1 MPSDED
7 MLLQQENARREA
19 AEQRRRQ
26 AALPVQQK
34 PTISTTVHAAVLREP
49 GMLNSRRFAHKQ
61 VLKCADAHGAHL
73 AEKSGAQT
81 AIVVQQTW
89 WSADCTL
96 ALDALFAS
104 VAYVQSHV
112 RQSRAACKASMAL

>member
-1 MPSDED
+1 
-7 MLLQQENARREA
+7 MLLRQEDARREA

-49 GMLNSRRFAHKQ
+49 GTLNSRRFAHKQ
-61 VLKCADAHGAHL
+61 VLKCADTHGAHL
-73 AEKSGAQT
+73 AAKSCAQT
-81 AIVVQQTW
+81 AVVVRQTW

-96 ALDALFAS
+96 VLDALSAS
-104 VAYVQSHV
+104 VSFLQSHV
-112 RQSRAACKASMAL
+112 RQSRAACQASMAL